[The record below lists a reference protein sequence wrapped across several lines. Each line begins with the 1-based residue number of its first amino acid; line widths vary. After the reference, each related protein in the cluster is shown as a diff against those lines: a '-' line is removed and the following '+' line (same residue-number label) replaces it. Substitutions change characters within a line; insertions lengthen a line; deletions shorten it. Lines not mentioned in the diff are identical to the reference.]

1 MEHKPLDDIMRVAR
15 AVPVETQV
23 PRRPMSRRERL
34 ERWAEVLEAHGGPVR
49 PLMHIEY
56 LTEEERMRLR
66 GECTPLTV
74 AFNDPVL
81 RQEGLAGDR
90 YGDALT
96 FFQVSEYEA
105 HHMLCDCH
113 YGGTMTAT
121 GVAARV
127 RATADRITVRERWE
141 RATTAIGWR

>member
-15 AVPVETQV
+15 AVPADT
-23 PRRPMSRRERL
+23 PDPHRPLTRRERL
-34 ERWAEVLEAHGGPVR
+34 ERWADVLDAHEGPVR

-66 GECTPLTV
+66 GESTPLTV

-81 RQEGLAGDR
+81 RQEGLTSDR

-96 FFQVSEYEA
+96 FFQVTEYEA
-105 HHMLCDCH
+105 HHLLCDCH
-113 YGGTMTAT
+113 YGGTMTAQS
-121 GVAARV
+121 VASRV
-127 RATADRITVRERWE
+127 RATAERTTVRERWE